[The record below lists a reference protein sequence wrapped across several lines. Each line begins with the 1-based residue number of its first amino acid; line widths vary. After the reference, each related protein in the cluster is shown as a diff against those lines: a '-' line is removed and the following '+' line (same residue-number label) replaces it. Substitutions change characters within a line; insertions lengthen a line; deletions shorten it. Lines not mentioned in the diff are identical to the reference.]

1 MKLFKKVLSTILSFG
16 MVFTSALSLR
26 VFAGGDNESGFSF
39 GRKIGEPVFKD
50 KQEDIMFDK
59 PLKWGKIEI
68 LGVPCN
74 WEKTDSFKQEISL
87 PANIAGSKLIK
98 GIFTNNL
105 ELVKEGVAEGAR
117 ITQYIEV
124 ITSDKDN
131 KEQILFITDLKE
143 YMSAEITDYLRK
155 AYNTKFLAERKL
167 SRQYGYGFGPEYQ
180 YGPGQHSYVHIV
192 RLFDGDEPLK
202 IEEYEIDKIAEP
214 IDFLNTKIVGF
225 IKGWNSH
232 FCPLDKNA
240 CEKLVRGIL
249 TDDLNMVKS
258 AVESNKSI
266 IRIFP
271 VVTSEGLQI
280 DFEPFVEAGYCK
292 NKEIIDY
299 LSKVHNDTFSFNR
312 VAAPKTS
319 ENNCDVQ

>member
-1 MKLFKKVLSTILSFG
+1 MKLFKKILHVAL
-16 MVFTSALSLR
+16 VFIIIFCSAFSSC

-74 WEKTDSFKQEISL
+74 WEKTNPFCQSNL
-87 PANIAGSKLIK
+87 LANIAGSKLIK

-131 KEQILFITDLKE
+131 KEQILFVTDLKE

-167 SRQYGYGFGPEYQ
+167 SRQYGYGFGPEYP

-232 FCPLDKNA
+232 FCPLDKAA

-249 TDDLNMVKS
+249 NDDLNMVKS

-271 VVTSEGLQI
+271 VVTLEGLQI

-299 LSKVHNDTFSFNR
+299 LSKVHNDTFSFKQ
-312 VAAPKTS
+312 VVAPKTS